1 MSLWEH
7 FIVQV
12 VIWNGSLSLF
22 SKLQQP
28 LAAGSLICFSCTVSK
43 TLPPIFYK
51 GIVFTILMCQGLAA
65 ASSKAWICWRPAT
78 TKHQQTFAAT
88 DSCPED
94 CVERFL
100 LAESKARFACTKKHG
115 YRRRRRTICSETN
128 MKWRIK
134 WCLKMDVHSF
144 PMYLRN
150 LRQLLGVPLSF
161 EKIIGGPGQIEPT
174 KKINRR
180 N

>member
-1 MSLWEH
+1 MYRSLYEMAH
-7 FIVQV
+7 RACFQ
-12 VIWNGSLSLF
+12 NCNNRL
-22 SKLQQP
+22 LQG
-28 LAAGSLICFSCTVSK
+28 LWFVFHVSK

-100 LAESKARFACTKKHG
+100 CSWQSRKPGLHVRRNMVIAGEEGRFALKQTWNGGWSDVWKWMSILFQCTC
-115 YRRRRRTICSETN
+115 TTWDS
-128 MKWRIK
+128 
-134 WCLKMDVHSF
+134 
-144 PMYLRN
+144 YLEF
-150 LRQLLGVPLSF
+150 LLSF